1 MRHAGAAPDGG
12 DIARA
17 GSFLIDPSGKLL
29 WSDIAENFRV
39 RPAPAETLAAIDK
52 VLAE

>member
-1 MRHAGAAPDGG
+1 MDGG

-17 GSFLIDPSGKLL
+17 GSFLFDSSGKLL
-29 WSDIAENFRV
+29 WSSIAENFRV
-39 RPAPAETLAAIDK
+39 RPEPAETLAAIDK